1 MKFKE
6 KLGVPFVFLAILVVM
21 ACSVGSVSAANNIHD
36 ITIDDT
42 NTDIQHPVANI
53 QDTSILN
60 KVIGTDHITIS
71 EAVRGTITSS
81 NLYNQIT
88 SSAYTYIDQ
97 GTYGGDVSNCMIN
110 NAIKNSANE
119 IFFQQGVFD
128 GNAQNCMLNN
138 AVTNVDG
145 YSFIGQGVFGSVQNS
160 LVNNNVKNVDGMS
173 LLEQGYLGT
182 VKESM
187 INNAINDFSGISY
200 IQQGIDNGLVQDCLV
215 NNVVINSSGNSE
227 IHQGTDYCNVQNS
240 CLNNLVY
247 GSEGNTSITQN
258 KISNSQLLNKIMFS
272 ENTAIIQGT
281 GTWTTPEQSIS
292 CYGSLVNCNITNIVL
307 GSKNSIIFETDLT
320 NVNGICVMI
329 GCTDYTIGYGGLTD
343 KNFFMIRVNN
353 KTIINI
359 LK

>member
-6 KLGVPFVFLAILVVM
+6 KLGVPFVFLTILVVM

-145 YSFIGQGVFGSVQNS
+145 YSFIGQGVLGSVQNS

-187 INNAINDFSGISY
+187 INNAVNDFSGISY
-200 IQQGIDNGLVQDCLV
+200 IQQGIDNGVVQDCMI
-215 NNVVINSSGNSE
+215 NNAVINSSGNSE

-240 CLNNLVY
+240 CLSNLVY
-247 GSEGNTSITQN
+247 ESEGNTSITQN
-258 KISNSQLLNKIMFS
+258 KISSSQLLNKILFS
-272 ENTAIIQGT
+272 ENTTIIQGT
-281 GTWTTPEQSIS
+281 GTWTSPEQNIN
-292 CYGSLVNCNITNIVL
+292 CQGSLFNCNITHIVL

-320 NVNGICVMI
+320 NVNGICILI
-329 GCTDYTIGYGGLTD
+329 GCTDNTIGYGGLTD
-343 KNFFMIRVNN
+343 KNFVMVMVKD